1 VPFVTHGAVG
11 KRVESHGGIRYQ
23 PALDGLRAFAV
34 AAVIAYHFGAGWAPG
49 GFLGVDAF
57 FVLSG
62 FLITSL
68 LLTEWGRSSR
78 ISLPGFW
85 ARRARRLLPALLVVL
100 GAIALY
106 AAVLAPASQLDTLRG
121 DGISSLFYFANWHF
135 VLSGQSY
142 FDLFS
147 LPSPMRHLWSLAI
160 EEQFYLVW
168 PLVVLVCLRVGR
180 GSRKVLAGVCV
191 AGIAASV
198 AVMALLYEPADPS
211 RAYYGTDARAH
222 TLLVGA
228 VLALILT
235 RRRPERR
242 ASVIALHTAGVV
254 AAAAC
259 VWAWVTVRDQG
270 SGLYHGGSFA
280 FAIAVAFVIASAVQP
295 TRRSVWSPLRALLSL
310 GVLRWVGLI
319 SYGLYLWHW
328 PATVVLT
335 ETRTGLSGAALT
347 LLRLAVTF
355 GAATLSFYLVEQ
367 PIRRGALRGWR
378 GRIAVP
384 TGFATAGLVVVVA
397 TAGATA
403 ASPLGGVR
411 AGEKLTS
418 TPPPAAVQS
427 LSGAPR
433 GATAG
438 APARLVVVGD
448 SVPYTLLPGLQPIA
462 AERGVSVDTA
472 LVAGCGV
479 VGGVTTFANGDVPP
493 HAPGCEKVVDDY
505 EQTTLDRDHPD
516 LVVWMSTWETYDRIV
531 KGERIRFGGRA
542 WDDMML
548 GEIDQAARRLTA
560 GGAHLVIT
568 TMPPRAPNEL
578 MTASDAAAETAR
590 FVRLNELY
598 TQYGRAHPDT
608 VSIID
613 FADAVCPGGAPC
625 PHTVDGINP
634 RPLDG
639 LHFTPQTA
647 GWAAQQLLDAVLA
660 CRPAPAGW
668 LCPAQQFT
676 GTGSHAARK

>member
-1 VPFVTHGAVG
+1 
-11 KRVESHGGIRYQ
+11 
-23 PALDGLRAFAV
+23 
-34 AAVIAYHFGAGWAPG
+34 
-49 GFLGVDAF
+49 
-57 FVLSG
+57 
-62 FLITSL
+62 
-68 LLTEWGRSSR
+68 
-78 ISLPGFW
+78 
-85 ARRARRLLPALLVVL
+85 
-100 GAIALY
+100 
-106 AAVLAPASQLDTLRG
+106 
-121 DGISSLFYFANWHF
+121 
-135 VLSGQSY
+135 
-142 FDLFS
+142 
-147 LPSPMRHLWSLAI
+147 M
-160 EEQFYLVW
+160 
-168 PLVVLVCLRVGR
+168 
-180 GSRKVLAGVCV
+180 
-191 AGIAASV
+191 
-198 AVMALLYEPADPS
+198 
-211 RAYYGTDARAH
+211 
-222 TLLVGA
+222 
-228 VLALILT
+228 
-235 RRRPERR
+235 
-242 ASVIALHTAGVV
+242 
-254 AAAAC
+254 
-259 VWAWVTVRDQG
+259 
-270 SGLYHGGSFA
+270 
-280 FAIAVAFVIASAVQP
+280 
-295 TRRSVWSPLRALLSL
+295 WSPLRALLSL

-403 ASPLGGVR
+403 ASPLGEVR

-418 TPPPAAVQS
+418 TPPSAAVQS
-427 LSGAPR
+427 QSGTAP
-433 GATAG
+433 GVAG
-438 APARLVVVGD
+438 GTPARILVVGD

-479 VGGVTTFANGDVPP
+479 VGGVTTYANGDVPS
-493 HAPGCEKVVDDY
+493 HAPGCEKVVDGY

-548 GEIDQAARRLTA
+548 GEIDRAARRLTA

-568 TMPPRAPNEL
+568 TMPPREPNEL
-578 MTASDAAAETAR
+578 MTASDAAAETSR
-590 FVRLNELY
+590 FVRLNQLY

-608 VSIID
+608 VSVVD

-625 PHTVDGINP
+625 PRTVDGINP